1 MSDQNK
7 TALQKGLDLLSKRS
21 YSKAILAEK
30 LRLKDFDEKEIR
42 EAIERLEFLG
52 FLDDNRYAENL
63 VREYREFRKYGR
75 QRIIMKLRE
84 KKIPDEIID
93 CQVVNLTRD
102 TEGEAATELVKKY
115 LKKVRNL
122 PKEKIYNRALG
133 FLMRRGYN
141 YDIAKSA
148 LQKELKSLD

>member
-30 LRLKDFDEKEIR
+30 LRLKDFDEKDIR

-63 VREYREFRKYGR
+63 VREYSEFRKYGR

-141 YDIAKSA
+141 YDIAKTA